1 MTIRPIRPTTVVL
14 IEDKASGTELIQELI
29 TDGCHAVTRYQP
41 TGDKT
46 MRLHSQT
53 VVCGTHRW
61 RKVDS
66 NCRSRAVARS
76 LRRCVT
82 RYPAGYEAR
91 GQVPRLTALSP
102 ARLAI
107 PWNRGP
113 IRFYEWRLA
122 ALLELLRL
130 PAGQFENS
138 PARHGDLEPV
148 QEPRG
153 RSISAIP
160 TAMSSN

>member
-61 RKVDS
+61 RKVDFELS
-66 NCRSRAVARS
+66 VPGRGE
-76 LRRCVT
+76 VT
-82 RYPAGYEAR
+82 
-91 GQVPRLTALSP
+91 
-102 ARLAI
+102 
-107 PWNRGP
+107 
-113 IRFYEWRLA
+113 A
-122 ALLELLRL
+122 ALRNAISGGVRGTGSGAAVDRAFSCSACHSMEPGAHTVLRVAACGAARA
-130 PAGQFENS
+130 PALAG
-138 PARHGDLEPV
+138 G
-148 QEPRG
+148 
-153 RSISAIP
+153 SIRKFPS
-160 TAMSSN
+160 TTWGS